1 MKVVIPGV
9 HEFKSRSPDQNRQF
23 SERKLAVL
31 TFMLLSVYSISMGFK
46 MALQSVQEKAID
58 IVPA

>member
-1 MKVVIPGV
+1 MKVIIPGDRG
-9 HEFKSRSPDQNRQF
+9 FKSRSPDQNRQF
-23 SERKLAVL
+23 SERTLAVL
-31 TFMLLSVYSISMGFK
+31 TFMFLSVYSISIDFK